1 LGGSGVTAELY
12 LLMPPRHRDV
22 IAVLALTAFAA
33 LSLCL
38 AMRQET
44 IVPIERL
51 ELTFEPRPWP
61 FADQQRAGIN
71 DHFSKLRGDKPA
83 LWNGRILLLHNY
95 AINGTVFRGQFFE
108 TDYASFLAWRD
119 WDIPDPTVQNC
130 FAMGAIKCTDGAFVL
145 GVMGDHTA
153 NAGRIYFPCGMTD
166 PQSVDGKS
174 VNLEASLW
182 REVTEET
189 GLTSADLTA
198 EPYWHTL
205 FHGPRIAH
213 IRILHAREGADALR
227 TRILANLALEDQPE
241 FADIHIVR
249 RRGDFH
255 PRIEPHVSTFL
266 NSVMD

>member
-1 LGGSGVTAELY
+1 
-12 LLMPPRHRDV
+12 
-22 IAVLALTAFAA
+22 
-33 LSLCL
+33 
-38 AMRQET
+38 MRQET
-44 IVPIERL
+44 IVLIERL
-51 ELTFEPRPWP
+51 DLTFEPQPWP
-61 FADQQRAGIN
+61 FADKQRADIN
-71 DHFSKLRGDKPA
+71 DHFSKLRRDKPA

-95 AINGTVFRGQFFE
+95 AVNRTVFRGQFFE

-145 GVMGDHTA
+145 GIMGDHTA

-182 REVTEET
+182 REVIEET
-189 GLTSADLTA
+189 ELTSADLTA

-227 TRILANLALEDQPE
+227 RRILANLALEDQPE

-249 RRGDFH
+249 RGGDFH
-255 PRIEPHVSTFL
+255 PRIEPYVATFL
-266 NSVMD
+266 NLVMD

>member
-1 LGGSGVTAELY
+1 
-12 LLMPPRHRDV
+12 
-22 IAVLALTAFAA
+22 
-33 LSLCL
+33 
-38 AMRQET
+38 
-44 IVPIERL
+44 
-51 ELTFEPRPWP
+51 
-61 FADQQRAGIN
+61 
-71 DHFSKLRGDKPA
+71 
-83 LWNGRILLLHNY
+83 
-95 AINGTVFRGQFFE
+95 
-108 TDYASFLAWRD
+108 
-119 WDIPDPTVQNC
+119 
-130 FAMGAIKCTDGAFVL
+130 
-145 GVMGDHTA
+145 MGDHTA

-182 REVTEET
+182 REVAEET

-213 IRILHAREGADALR
+213 IKILHAREGADALR

-241 FADIHIVR
+241 LADIHIVR

-255 PRIEPHVSTFL
+255 PRIEPHVATFL